1 MYNSLNSNYYN
12 DASSLL
18 NTTTSTAAEI
28 GIWGI
33 IALVLAIVGGILVYF
48 LFVKAK
54 DEPKGNFMKW
64 LKDFL
69 SFKIMWI
76 ESILKVIYYMAT
88 IFVIL
93 ISFALISTSFLAF
106 IAVLVGGPII
116 TRLVYEG
123 LMMFIMIWRNTA
135 DIAKNTK
142 K

>member
-12 DASSLL
+12 DASSLF

-33 IALVLAIVGGILVYF
+33 IAFVLAIVGGILVYF

-54 DEPKGNFMKW
+54 DEPKGKFMKW

-76 ESILKVIYYMAT
+76 EAILKVIYYIAT

-106 IAVLVGGPII
+106 ILVLVGGPII